1 VTFLVRCRCLLA
13 FIFIYLLL
21 LFYFKFNPEPSS
33 LFWLGIDRPYGIMST
48 YDEWRFC
55 WLPRRSTRLATKA
68 EPRDLAGTEVI
79 KWNDPNLPKALVY
92 YLKKMAESTP
102 NAPIAFPTKGEYHLL
117 LTSTKVHWQQLMEP
131 FRTDVFPTTSK
142 KKFFVFAFLG
152 SGAEGTVWKGCD
164 KAGHACAIKVFDK
177 GYTRPE
183 QHQQQPPSDALQMD
197 LAVWNTF
204 GEARVFFVTLT
215 TVPALI
221 MPVLD
226 QPVDWD
232 DQHQQAVRVA
242 IELYSAKYYP
252 RDIKREHVG
261 FYSVNGEP
269 KAVFF
274 DTQPILLH
282 NEFTQA
288 LSKQEI
294 LTKLGLQ

>member
-1 VTFLVRCRCLLA
+1 
-13 FIFIYLLL
+13 
-21 LFYFKFNPEPSS
+21 
-33 LFWLGIDRPYGIMST
+33 MST
-48 YDEWRFC
+48 YEEWRFC
-55 WLPRRSTRLATKA
+55 WLPRRSTRLATQD
-68 EPRDLAGTEVI
+68 EPRHLAGTLII
-79 KWNDPNLPKALVY
+79 KRNHPDLPKALIY
-92 YLKKMAESTP
+92 YLTKMAESAP
-102 NAPIAFPTKGEYHLL
+102 KAPIAFPTKGEYHLL
-117 LTSTKVHWQQLMEP
+117 LTSTKVHWHQLTEP
-131 FRTDVFPTTSK
+131 FRPDDFPTKNK
-142 KKFFVFAFLG
+142 KFFFVFAFLG

-164 KAGHACAIKVFDK
+164 KAGNACAIKVFDK

-183 QHQQQPPSDALQMD
+183 QHQQHQQQPPRDALRMD

-204 GEARVFFVTLT
+204 GEDRVFSVTLT

-242 IELYSAKYYP
+242 IDLYSAEYYP

-261 FYSVNGEP
+261 FYSVNGER
-269 KAVFF
+269 KAIFF
-274 DTQPILLH
+274 DTQPILLQ

-288 LSKQEI
+288 QSRQEI